1 MIAND
6 LPGAVENVKTSLKS
20 FYGFVRVAME
30 SMYTRNAELYI
41 ELQEA
46 KNKIISLEALLDEK
60 GK

>member
-6 LPGAVENVKTSLKS
+6 LPGAVENVRTSLKG
-20 FYGFVRVAME
+20 FYEFVRVAME

-41 ELQEA
+41 ELREA